1 MEPIKTALI
10 VALFSA
16 GTAEAV
22 KSQTIFWTARI
33 KFQVVANMYRLPL
46 A

>member
-1 MEPIKTALI
+1 MAPINTEFI
-10 VALFSA
+10 VALLSA

-22 KSQTIFWTARI
+22 ISQTTFWTARI
-33 KFQVVANMYRLPL
+33 KFQVVANMFRLLL

>member
-1 MEPIKTALI
+1 MAPINTEFI
-10 VALFSA
+10 VVLLSV

-22 KSQTIFWTARI
+22 KSQTTFWTSRI
-33 KFQVVANMYRLPL
+33 KFQVVANMYRLSL